1 MTCAACIEIGLGGW
15 STREHTC
22 GAPPLVAEI
31 PAKPT
36 LLSAL
41 TAIGSAHAG
50 EALTPEALLE
60 RLRDP
65 EFRRRFNGP
74 PPAKVTFP
82 DEATARLASDFEN
95 AGRRQR

>member
-1 MTCAACIEIGLGGW
+1 MK
-15 STREHTC
+15 
-22 GAPPLVAEI
+22 
-31 PAKPT
+31 PAS

-50 EALTPEALLE
+50 EALTPEALLG

-74 PPAKVTFP
+74 APAEVVFP
-82 DEATARLASDFEN
+82 DEATAAFAAAFEN
-95 AGRRQR
+95 AGRR